1 MLAHAGGWDELLIAA
16 GAVMLFVLFRS
27 TRAPREDQPKTGP
40 CLYCGH
46 HLGPDVERC
55 PECGFRALRASDP
68 AQAPGQVERA
78 ASRRPEPTAAG
89 DGSARR

>member
-1 MLAHAGGWDELLIAA
+1 VLAHAGGWDELLIAL
-16 GAVMLFVLFRS
+16 GAVLLFVLFRS
-27 TRAPREDQPKTGP
+27 TRAPREDQPSTGP

-68 AQAPGQVERA
+68 AQAPGPIERA
-78 ASRRPEPTAAG
+78 ASPRPERTGAG
-89 DGSARR
+89 GSGRR